1 MAEIATREGNSVTN
15 HGVHVHFQVHR
26 ACPSRCRTGAYST
39 HRTIYITY
47 AYDAASELSGIV
59 ESVRRRR
66 MQYSHAAQDKFR
78 QAKIIQDQDTQGTQ
92 GTQNMQDT
100 QQAGHK
106 SWPRGASA
114 KRSSMCPFYVQY
126 LFNMFSIFVCSL
138 WQELGFMGMLS
149 NFPCRF
155 EEFYSARRSCK
166 QMGKHYAEKG
176 ATDGSD
182 DDDGDDCSDDDCGGG
197 GGGCCTYQKSF
208 RHAVKHAHR
217 QRHRHANS
225 RGQT

>member
-1 MAEIATREGNSVTN
+1 MAEIATREGNSVAN

-100 QQAGHK
+100 QQAGLAERVP
-106 SWPRGASA
+106 SEVL
-114 KRSSMCPFYVQY
+114 CVLF
-126 LFNMFSIFVCSL
+126 LFNICSTCSP
-138 WQELGFMGMLS
+138 FLS
-149 NFPCRF
+149 V
-155 EEFYSARRSCK
+155 RS
-166 QMGKHYAEKG
+166 GRSW
-176 ATDGSD
+176 DSW
-182 DDDGDDCSDDDCGGG
+182 
-197 GGGCCTYQKSF
+197 GC
-208 RHAVKHAHR
+208 
-217 QRHRHANS
+217 
-225 RGQT
+225 

>member
-1 MAEIATREGNSVTN
+1 MAEIATREGNSVAN

-100 QQAGHK
+100 QQAGLQ
-106 SWPRGASA
+106 PQELASRSECQA
-114 KRSSMCPFYVQY
+114 KFYVSFFCSTFVQHVLHFC
-126 LFNMFSIFVCSL
+126 LFAL
-138 WQELGFMGMLS
+138 
-149 NFPCRF
+149 
-155 EEFYSARRSCK
+155 A
-166 QMGKHYAEKG
+166 G
-176 ATDGSD
+176 AGIH
-182 DDDGDDCSDDDCGGG
+182 GDA
-197 GGGCCTYQKSF
+197 K
-208 RHAVKHAHR
+208 
-217 QRHRHANS
+217 
-225 RGQT
+225 

>member
-1 MAEIATREGNSVTN
+1 
-15 HGVHVHFQVHR
+15 
-26 ACPSRCRTGAYST
+26 
-39 HRTIYITY
+39 
-47 AYDAASELSGIV
+47 
-59 ESVRRRR
+59 
-66 MQYSHAAQDKFR
+66 
-78 QAKIIQDQDTQGTQ
+78 
-92 GTQNMQDT
+92 
-100 QQAGHK
+100 
-106 SWPRGASA
+106 
-114 KRSSMCPFYVQY
+114 
-126 LFNMFSIFVCSL
+126 
-138 WQELGFMGMLS
+138 MGMLS

-155 EEFYSARRSCK
+155 EEFSSRRSCK

-217 QRHRHANS
+217 QRYRHANS

>member
-1 MAEIATREGNSVTN
+1 
-15 HGVHVHFQVHR
+15 
-26 ACPSRCRTGAYST
+26 
-39 HRTIYITY
+39 
-47 AYDAASELSGIV
+47 
-59 ESVRRRR
+59 
-66 MQYSHAAQDKFR
+66 
-78 QAKIIQDQDTQGTQ
+78 
-92 GTQNMQDT
+92 
-100 QQAGHK
+100 
-106 SWPRGASA
+106 
-114 KRSSMCPFYVQY
+114 
-126 LFNMFSIFVCSL
+126 
-138 WQELGFMGMLS
+138 MGMLS

-155 EEFYSARRSCK
+155 EEFSSARRSCK

-217 QRHRHANS
+217 QRYRHANS